1 MLIPHTSLLVLQ
13 DAVHEELFAS
23 NLYKHLANQ
32 CLRVGLFGAS
42 KFFANDSKEEL
53 EHYDKL
59 AAYIN
64 DRGSVAEIP
73 AIEAITEPV
82 LTLEAALNM
91 AYNAEVKLGGLYQ
104 QWYSAIHGSDPT
116 TAGFLLEFLS
126 IQSRSIGELADWKS
140 RLTMAANDP
149 AAILMIDSELGQ

>member
-23 NLYKHLANQ
+23 NLYKHLSNQ
-32 CLRVGLFGAS
+32 CKRIGLFGAA
-42 KFFANDSKEEL
+42 KFFADDSAEEL
-53 EHYDKL
+53 EHYQML
-59 AAYIN
+59 AEYLN

-73 AIEAITEPV
+73 AIEAFTTQITS
-82 LTLEAALNM
+82 LDAALTE
-91 AYNAEVKLGGLYQ
+91 AYNAEVKLGGNYQ

-116 TAGFLLEFLS
+116 TAGFLLKFLE
-126 IQSRSIGELADWKS
+126 IQSKSIGELADWKS
-140 RLTMAANDP
+140 RLALAANDP